1 MSEERTAGKTLQ
13 LRASGEYAAQ
23 VATLAFINQT
33 SEAAVLRDG
42 CDRVMMEADVD
53 ELIAQV
59 RQRCEQQVAELEEFR
74 TWQQTFIAERHAS

>member
-1 MSEERTAGKTLQ
+1 MSEEKKTGKTLQ

-33 SEAAVLRDG
+33 SEAEVLRDG

-59 RQRCEQQVAELEEFR
+59 RERCEQQVAELEEFR
-74 TWQQTFIAERHAS
+74 VWQQAFIAERRAS

>member
-1 MSEERTAGKTLQ
+1 MSEEKRVGKTLQ
-13 LRASGEYAAQ
+13 LRADGEYAAQ
-23 VATLAFINQT
+23 VAALAHINQT
-33 SEAAVLRDG
+33 SESAVLRDG

-74 TWQQTFIAERHAS
+74 VWQQAFIAERRTS